1 MNSSNDEKTI
11 VFVRDIETLAQKES
25 LKRHQEKKNAC
36 EVLALSIPKSVIQ
49 REVIRLGDLQREA
62 IIKLFWE
69 NLDVPE
75 IAYRMKLR
83 PKSVQKLIETA
94 LATIRRR
101 LTSEEGDSSS

>member
-1 MNSSNDEKTI
+1 MNSKEEKTI
-11 VFVRDIETLAQKES
+11 VFVRNIEALEQKES
-25 LKRHQEKKNAC
+25 LKQHQEKKSAR

-49 REVIRLGDLQREA
+49 REVIRLDDLQREA

-69 NLDVPE
+69 NLDIPE

-101 LTSEEGDSSS
+101 LTSEEGNSSS